1 MELNFQLP
9 LSLRSAMKL
18 SEQEH
23 IRYCSPYD
31 IGKDGRIKKDGYIAV
46 TEKRLVVFSGETVSE
61 EISLKDIT
69 FFKCEP
75 QVNNGILIIRT
86 IDSEEDRILIR
97 FSMKHVSRM
106 AFIAKGA
113 LLLRDGSKKMI
124 ISREYDKT
132 CPNCGRALRGTR
144 DCPKCSNK
152 PSILWKFLKT
162 WGQYKGRLIL
172 IALTMS
178 VAAVLSLL
186 SPKIQQVFID
196 EYLKPQKGGM
206 TAVAVFAGIMVCL
219 TFFSIVIAI
228 TRYWLCTSMGTR
240 ISMDLRAKMYD
251 KVQELSLSFVQDRKP
266 GVLMNRITSDTKN
279 IRAFMEDAFANM
291 FNCLVTMVATI
302 VIMFTMNWKLTL
314 VTVIFMP
321 IAFFTSMS
329 FRKEIWR
336 RFHMQWHR
344 GDRTNS
350 GLQDV
355 LSGMR
360 VVKSFGTEV
369 EEAEKFRGLTNDF
382 AKIQK
387 RNEVFWA
394 TLFPLLSL
402 LMSMGIYVAT
412 YFGGRNVLNEQ
423 MSVGQL
429 TQFISY
435 AGMLFGPLQWMTFLP
450 RQITMLLTSLE
461 RIYDILDEQ
470 PLILDHEEAVVKTI
484 DGEVEFRDV
493 TFGYRSYEPV
503 LEKINLKVKPG
514 EMIGLVGAS
523 GTGKSTMI
531 NLIMRLYEVDDGQLL
546 VDGVDINNLKIANY
560 HSQIGVVLQE
570 NFLFAG
576 TIYNNLKFAKPDATE
591 EEIIMAAKMAN
602 AHDFILKTP
611 DGYNTYVGEHGFNLS
626 GGERQRLAIARAIL
640 NHPKLLILDEA
651 TSSLDTESEYLIQ
664 KALERLTAGCTTF
677 AIAHRLSTLKD
688 ADRLVVIDGHQIAE
702 VGTHNELMEKQ
713 GIYYGLVTAQL
724 QMQKLKEESEEAAEA
739 EEAAEEAK
747 AEA

>member
-9 LSLRSAMKL
+9 MSLRALMNL
-18 SEQEH
+18 SEKEH
-23 IRYCSPYD
+23 VRYCSPYD
-31 IGKDGRIKKDGYIAV
+31 IGSDGRLKRDGYLAV
-46 TEKRLVVFSGETVSE
+46 TETRLVIFDGEAIAET
-61 EISLKDIT
+61 IPLKKIT
-69 FFKCEP
+69 LLKCES
-75 QVNNGILIIRT
+75 QVNNGLLIIRT
-86 IDSEEDRILIR
+86 TDLPEDRLLLR

-106 AFIAKGA
+106 AFIAKGT
-113 LLLRDGSKKMI
+113 LLLRDGVKKSV

-132 CPNCGRALRGTR
+132 CPVCGRALGGTR
-144 DCPKCSNK
+144 ECPKCSNK
-152 PSILWKFLKT
+152 PSVLRKFFST
-162 WGQYKGRLIL
+162 WGQYRIWMAW
-172 IALTMS
+172 IVLTMS
-178 VAAVLSLL
+178 VSAVLSLL
-186 SPKIQQVFID
+186 SPKVQQIFID
-196 EYLKPQKGGM
+196 DYLRPQKGGM
-206 TAVAVFAGIMVCL
+206 TAVAGFAGIMIGITLLNIV
-219 TFFSIVIAI
+219 FSICKH
-228 TRYWLCTSMGTR
+228 WMCMSMGTR
-240 ISMDLRAKMYD
+240 ISMDLRERMYQ
-251 KVQELSLSFVQDRKP
+251 KVQELSLSFVQERKP
-266 GVLMNRITSDTKN
+266 GVLMNRITGDTRN
-279 IRAFMEDAFANM
+279 IRVFMEDAFSNM
-291 FNCLVTMVATI
+291 FNCLITMAATI
-302 VIMFTMNWKLTL
+302 VIMFMMNWKLTL
-314 VTVIFMP
+314 LTLVFMP
-321 IAFFTSMS
+321 IAFAASMS
-329 FRKEIWR
+329 FRKEIHR
-336 RFHMQWHR
+336 RFHMQWHK
-344 GDRTNS
+344 GDRTNAN
-350 GLQDV
+350 LQDV

-360 VVKSFGTEV
+360 VVKSFGTE
-369 EEAEKFRGLTNDF
+369 EQETEKFRGFTNDF
-382 AKIQK
+382 ARIQK

-394 TLFPLLSL
+394 LLFPMLSF

-412 YFGGRNVLNEQ
+412 YLGGREVLGGD
-423 MSVGQL
+423 MTVGQL

-435 AGMLFGPLQWMTFLP
+435 AGMLYGPLQWMTFLP

-461 RIYDILDEQ
+461 RIYDVLDEQ
-470 PLILDHEEAVVKTI
+470 PQILDHEEAVVKEVK
-484 DGEVEFRDV
+484 GEVEFRNV

-546 VDGVDINNLKIANY
+546 IDGVDINRLKISDY

-591 EEIIMAAKMAN
+591 EEIIHAAKMAN

-640 NHPKLLILDEA
+640 NQPKLLILDEA

-688 ADRLVVIDGHQIAE
+688 ADRLVVIDGHRIAE
-702 VGTHNELMEKQ
+702 VGTHNELMEKK

-724 QMQKLKEESEEAAEA
+724 QMQSLKEESAG
-739 EEAAEEAK
+739 
-747 AEA
+747 

>member
-9 LSLRSAMKL
+9 MSLRALMDL
-18 SEQEH
+18 SEKEH
-23 IRYCSPYD
+23 VRYCSPYD
-31 IGKDGRIKKDGYIAV
+31 IGSDGRLKGDGYLAV
-46 TEKRLVVFSGETVSE
+46 TETRLVIFDGEAIAET
-61 EISLKDIT
+61 IPLKKIT
-69 FFKCEP
+69 FLKCES
-75 QVNNGILIIRT
+75 QVNNGILIVRT
-86 IDSEEDRILIR
+86 TDLPEDRLLLR

-106 AFIAKGA
+106 AFIAKGT
-113 LLLRDGSKKMI
+113 LLLRDGVKKSV

-132 CPNCGRALRGTR
+132 CPVCGRALGGTR
-144 DCPKCSNK
+144 ECPKCSNK
-152 PSILWKFLKT
+152 PSVLRKFFST
-162 WGQYKGRLIL
+162 WGQYRIWMVLIV
-172 IALTMS
+172 LTMS
-178 VAAVLSLL
+178 ISAVLSLL
-186 SPKIQQVFID
+186 SPKVQQIFID
-196 EYLKPQKGGM
+196 DYLRPQKGGM
-206 TAVAVFAGIMVCL
+206 TAVAGFAGIMIGITLLNIV
-219 TFFSIVIAI
+219 FSICKH
-228 TRYWLCTSMGTR
+228 WMCMSMGTR
-240 ISMDLRAKMYD
+240 VSMDLRARMYQ
-251 KVQELSLSFVQDRKP
+251 KVQELSLSFVQERKP
-266 GVLMNRITSDTKN
+266 GVLMNRITGDTRN
-279 IRAFMEDAFANM
+279 IRVFMEDAFSNM
-291 FNCLVTMVATI
+291 FNCLIAMAATI
-302 VIMFTMNWKLTL
+302 VIMFMMNWRLTL
-314 VTVIFMP
+314 LTIVFMP
-321 IAFFTSMS
+321 IAFAASMS
-329 FRKEIWR
+329 FRKEIHR
-336 RFHMQWHR
+336 RFHMQWHK
-344 GDRTNS
+344 GDRTNAN
-350 GLQDV
+350 LQDV

-360 VVKSFGTEV
+360 VVKSFGTE
-369 EEAEKFRGLTNDF
+369 EQETEKFRGFTNDF
-382 AKIQK
+382 ARIQK

-394 TLFPLLSL
+394 LLFPMLSF

-412 YFGGRNVLNEQ
+412 YLGGREVLGGN
-423 MSVGQL
+423 MTVGQL

-435 AGMLFGPLQWMTFLP
+435 AGMLYGPLQWMTFLP

-461 RIYDILDEQ
+461 RIYDVLDEQ
-470 PLILDHEEAVVKTI
+470 PQILDHEEAVVKEVK
-484 DGEVEFRDV
+484 GEVEFRNV

-546 VDGVDINNLKIANY
+546 IDGVDINRLKISDY

-591 EEIIMAAKMAN
+591 EEIIHAAKMAN

-640 NHPKLLILDEA
+640 NRPRLLILDEA

-702 VGTHNELMEKQ
+702 VGTHNELMEKK

-724 QMQKLKEESEEAAEA
+724 QMQSLKEESAG
-739 EEAAEEAK
+739 
-747 AEA
+747 

>member
-9 LSLRSAMKL
+9 MSLRALMNL
-18 SEQEH
+18 SEKEH
-23 IRYCSPYD
+23 VRYCSPYD
-31 IGKDGRIKKDGYIAV
+31 IGSDGRLKGDGYLAV
-46 TEKRLVVFSGETVSE
+46 TETRLVIFDGEAIAET
-61 EISLKDIT
+61 IPLKKIT
-69 FFKCEP
+69 FLKCES
-75 QVNNGILIIRT
+75 QVNNGILVVRT
-86 IDSEEDRILIR
+86 TDLPEDRLLLR

-106 AFIAKGA
+106 AFIAKGT
-113 LLLRDGSKKMI
+113 LLLRDGVRKSV

-132 CPNCGRALRGTR
+132 CPVCGRALGGTR
-144 DCPKCSNK
+144 ECPKCSNK
-152 PSILWKFLKT
+152 PSVLRKFFST
-162 WGQYKGRLIL
+162 WGQYRIWMVLIV
-172 IALTMS
+172 LTMS
-178 VAAVLSLL
+178 VSAVLSLL
-186 SPKIQQVFID
+186 SPKVQQIFID
-196 EYLKPQKGGM
+196 DYLRPQKGGM
-206 TAVAVFAGIMVCL
+206 TAVAGFAGIMIGITLLNIV
-219 TFFSIVIAI
+219 FSICKH
-228 TRYWLCTSMGTR
+228 WMCMSMGTR
-240 ISMDLRAKMYD
+240 VSMDLRARMYQ
-251 KVQELSLSFVQDRKP
+251 KVQELSLSFVQERKP
-266 GVLMNRITSDTKN
+266 GVLMNRITGDTRN
-279 IRAFMEDAFANM
+279 IRVFMEDAFSNM
-291 FNCLVTMVATI
+291 FNCLIAMAATV
-302 VIMFTMNWKLTL
+302 VIMFMMNWRLTL
-314 VTVIFMP
+314 LTIVFMP
-321 IAFFTSMS
+321 IAFAASMS
-329 FRKEIWR
+329 FRKEIHR
-336 RFHMQWHR
+336 RFHMQWHK
-344 GDRTNS
+344 GDRTNAN
-350 GLQDV
+350 LQDV

-360 VVKSFGTEV
+360 VVKSFGTE
-369 EEAEKFRGLTNDF
+369 EQETEKFRGFTNDF
-382 AKIQK
+382 ARIQK

-394 TLFPLLSL
+394 LLFPMLSF

-412 YFGGRNVLNEQ
+412 YLGGREVLGGD
-423 MSVGQL
+423 MTVGQL

-435 AGMLFGPLQWMTFLP
+435 AGMLYGPLQWMTFLP

-461 RIYDILDEQ
+461 RIYDVLDEQ
-470 PLILDHEEAVVKTI
+470 PQILDHEEAVVKEVK
-484 DGEVEFRDV
+484 GEVEFRNV

-546 VDGVDINNLKIANY
+546 IDGVDINRLKISDY

-591 EEIIMAAKMAN
+591 EEIIHAAKMAN

-640 NHPKLLILDEA
+640 NRPKLLILDEA

-688 ADRLVVIDGHQIAE
+688 ADRLVVIDGHRIAE
-702 VGTHNELMEKQ
+702 VGTHNELMEKK

-724 QMQKLKEESEEAAEA
+724 QMQSLKEENAG
-739 EEAAEEAK
+739 
-747 AEA
+747 

>member
-18 SEQEH
+18 SDSEH
-23 IRYCSPYD
+23 VRYCSPYD
-31 IGKDGRIKKDGYIAV
+31 IGSDGRIKKDGYMAV
-46 TEKRLVVFSGETVSE
+46 TEKRLVVFDGETVSE
-61 EISLKDIT
+61 EINLKDIT
-69 FFKCEP
+69 FLKCEP

-86 IDSEEDRILIR
+86 TMMDEDRILLR

-113 LLLRDGSKKMI
+113 LLLRDGSRKML

-132 CPNCGRALRGTR
+132 CPNCGRALRGAR
-144 DCPKCSNK
+144 ECPKCSNR
-152 PSILWKFLKT
+152 PSTLLKFLKT
-162 WGQYKGRLIL
+162 WGKYKTRLVL

-178 VAAVLSLL
+178 VAAALSLL

-206 TAVAVFAGIMVCL
+206 TAVAVFAGIMVSL
-219 TFFSIVIAI
+219 TIVSIIIAI
-228 TRYWLCTSMGTR
+228 MRYWLCTSMGTR
-240 ISMDLRAKMYD
+240 ISMDLRAQMYD

-266 GVLMNRITSDTKN
+266 GVLMNRITGDTKN
-279 IRAFMEDAFANM
+279 IRFFMEDAFANM
-291 FNCLVTMVATI
+291 FNCLVTMAATI
-302 VIMFTMNWKLTL
+302 VIMLTMNWKLTL
-314 VTVIFMP
+314 ITIVFMP
-321 IAFFTSMS
+321 IAFAASMS
-329 FRKEIWR
+329 FRKEIHR

-344 GDRTNS
+344 GDRTNA

-360 VVKSFGTEV
+360 VVKSFGTE
-369 EEAEKFRGLTNDF
+369 EQEARKFHRLTDDF

-387 RNEVFWA
+387 RNEIFWA
-394 TLFPLLSL
+394 TLFPMLSFM
-402 LMSMGIYVAT
+402 MSMGIYAAT
-412 YFGGRNVLNEQ
+412 YFGGRNVLAGS
-423 MSVGQL
+423 MTVGRL

-461 RIYDILDEQ
+461 RIYDVLDEQ
-470 PLILDHEEAVVKTI
+470 PLIQDHEESVAKDI
-484 DGEVEFRDV
+484 RGEVEFRDV
-493 TFGYRSYEPV
+493 VFGYRSYEPV

-546 VDGVDINNLKIANY
+546 IDGVDINNLKISNY

-576 TIYNNLKFAKPDATE
+576 TIYNNLRFAKPDATE

-724 QMQKLKEESEEAAEA
+724 QMQKLNDEQEAEA
-739 EEAAEEAK
+739 V
-747 AEA
+747 

>member
-9 LSLRSAMKL
+9 LSLRKTMNL
-18 SEQEH
+18 SDSEH
-23 IRYCSPYD
+23 VRYCSPYD
-31 IGKDGRIKKDGYIAV
+31 IGSDGRIKKDGYLAV
-46 TEKRLVVFSGETVSE
+46 TEKRLVVFDGETVSE
-61 EISLKDIT
+61 EIDLKDIT
-69 FFKCEP
+69 FLKCEP

-86 IDSEEDRILIR
+86 KQMDEDRILVR

-113 LLLRDGSKKMI
+113 LLLRDGSKKMV

-132 CPNCGRALRGTR
+132 CPNCGRALRGAR
-144 DCPKCSNK
+144 ECPKCTNK
-152 PSILWKFLKT
+152 PSTLLKFLKT
-162 WGQYKGRLIL
+162 WGKYKTRLVL

-178 VAAVLSLL
+178 VAAGLSLL

-196 EYLKPQKGGM
+196 DYLKPQKGGM
-206 TAVAVFAGIMVCL
+206 TAVAVFAGIMIAV
-219 TFFSIVIAI
+219 TIVSIIIAI

-240 ISMDLRAKMYD
+240 ISMDLRAQMYD

-266 GVLMNRITSDTKN
+266 GVLMNRITGDTKN
-279 IRAFMEDAFANM
+279 IRFFMEDAFANM

-302 VIMFTMNWKLTL
+302 VIMFTMNWKLTII
-314 VTVIFMP
+314 TIIFMP
-321 IAFFTSMS
+321 IAFAASMS
-329 FRKEIWR
+329 FRKEIHR

-344 GDRTNS
+344 GDRTNA

-360 VVKSFGTEV
+360 VVKSFGTEE
-369 EEAEKFRGLTNDF
+369 EEARKFRLLTDDF

-387 RNEVFWA
+387 RNEIFWA
-394 TLFPLLSL
+394 TLFPMLSFM
-402 LMSMGIYVAT
+402 MSMGIYAAT
-412 YFGGRNVLNEQ
+412 YFGGRNVLAGD
-423 MSVGQL
+423 MTVGQL

-461 RIYDILDEQ
+461 RIYDVLDEQ
-470 PLILDHEEAVVKTI
+470 PLIQDHADSVVKDI
-484 DGEVEFRDV
+484 EGEVEFRDA

-531 NLIMRLYEVDDGQLL
+531 NLIMRLYEVDDGQILI
-546 VDGVDINNLKIANY
+546 DGVDINDLKISNY

-602 AHDFILKTP
+602 AHDFIVKTP

-724 QMQKLKEESEEAAEA
+724 QMQKLNDEEEAEA
-739 EEAAEEAK
+739 V
-747 AEA
+747 

>member
-9 LSLRSAMKL
+9 MSLRALMNL
-18 SEQEH
+18 SEKEH
-23 IRYCSPYD
+23 VRYCSPYD
-31 IGKDGRIKKDGYIAV
+31 IGSDGRLKRDGYLAV
-46 TEKRLVVFSGETVSE
+46 TETRLVIFDGEAIAET
-61 EISLKDIT
+61 IPLKKIT
-69 FFKCEP
+69 LLKCES
-75 QVNNGILIIRT
+75 QVNNGLLIIRT
-86 IDSEEDRILIR
+86 TDLPEDRLLLR

-106 AFIAKGA
+106 AFIAKGT
-113 LLLRDGSKKMI
+113 LLLRDGVKKSV

-132 CPNCGRALRGTR
+132 CPVCGRALGGTR
-144 DCPKCSNK
+144 ECPKCSNK
-152 PSILWKFLKT
+152 PSVLRKFFST
-162 WGQYKGRLIL
+162 WGQYRIWMAW
-172 IALTMS
+172 IVLTMS
-178 VAAVLSLL
+178 VSAVLSLL
-186 SPKIQQVFID
+186 SPKVQQIFID
-196 EYLKPQKGGM
+196 DYLRPQKGGM
-206 TAVAVFAGIMVCL
+206 TAVAGFAGIMIGITLLNIV
-219 TFFSIVIAI
+219 FSICKH
-228 TRYWLCTSMGTR
+228 WMCMSMGTR
-240 ISMDLRAKMYD
+240 ISMDLRERMYQ
-251 KVQELSLSFVQDRKP
+251 KVQELSLSFVQERKP
-266 GVLMNRITSDTKN
+266 GVLMNRITGDTRN
-279 IRAFMEDAFANM
+279 IRVFMEDAFSNM
-291 FNCLVTMVATI
+291 FNCLITMAATI
-302 VIMFTMNWKLTL
+302 VIMFMMNWKLTL
-314 VTVIFMP
+314 LTLVFMP
-321 IAFFTSMS
+321 IAFAASMS
-329 FRKEIWR
+329 FRKEIHR
-336 RFHMQWHR
+336 RFHMQWHK
-344 GDRTNS
+344 GDRTNAN
-350 GLQDV
+350 LQDV

-360 VVKSFGTEV
+360 VVKSFGTE
-369 EEAEKFRGLTNDF
+369 EQETEKFRGFTNDF
-382 AKIQK
+382 ARIQK

-394 TLFPLLSL
+394 LLFPMLSF

-412 YFGGRNVLNEQ
+412 YLGGREVLGGD
-423 MSVGQL
+423 MTVGQL

-435 AGMLFGPLQWMTFLP
+435 AGMLYGPLQWMTFLP

-461 RIYDILDEQ
+461 RIYDVLDEQ
-470 PLILDHEEAVVKTI
+470 PQILDHEEAVVKEVK
-484 DGEVEFRDV
+484 GEVEFRNV

-546 VDGVDINNLKIANY
+546 IDGVDINRLKISDY

-591 EEIIMAAKMAN
+591 EEIIHAAKMAN

-640 NHPKLLILDEA
+640 NQPKLLILDEA

-688 ADRLVVIDGHQIAE
+688 ADRLAVIDGHRIAE
-702 VGTHNELMEKQ
+702 VGTHNELMEKK

-724 QMQKLKEESEEAAEA
+724 QMQSLKEESAG
-739 EEAAEEAK
+739 
-747 AEA
+747 